1 MSFSRIKAWIMAT
14 RPSSLVISATPV
26 CIATVMAA
34 GDGVV
39 HLPSALTAL
48 FGAAMIHIGTNLTN
62 DYWDLKKGS
71 NSIGEIDP
79 MRGIPVGFLKLESI
93 KTACIISFLLVL
105 PPALYLF
112 SRAGWPVAMIA
123 VISVLSGIF
132 YTAGRRPLAYV
143 GLGDIFVLFFFG
155 PVALA
160 GTYYVQSLEI
170 NPAILLAGL
179 APGLFGVGILTIN
192 NIRDFEK
199 DSRIDKRTLVVRF
212 GKIFGFLEYL
222 VAIISAFLLP
232 VVIYFVT
239 KDHIYTLLATLT
251 LPFAIPTLTTV
262 LTNSDEDALNAAIGS
277 TIKLLIIYSLLFSAG
292 WIF

>member
-1 MSFSRIKAWIMAT
+1 MSFSRIEAWIMAT
-14 RPSSLVISATPV
+14 RPSSLVISTTPV

-34 GDGVV
+34 SDGVV
-39 HLPSALTAL
+39 HLPSALMAL

-71 NSIGEIDP
+71 NRIGEIDP
-79 MRGIPVGFLKLESI
+79 MRGIPVGFLKPSSI

-112 SRAGWPVAMIA
+112 SRAGWPVAVIA

-143 GLGDIFVLFFFG
+143 GLGDIFVLIFFG

-179 APGLFGVGILTIN
+179 APGLFGVAVLTIN

-199 DSRIDKRTLVVRF
+199 DLSIGNRTLVVRF
-212 GKIFGFLEYL
+212 GRIFGFLEYL

-232 VVIYFVT
+232 VAIYFVT
-239 KDHIYTLLATLT
+239 KDHIYTLLATLA

-262 LTNSDEDALNAAIGS
+262 LTNSDEDALNDAIGS
-277 TIKLLIIYSLLFSAG
+277 TIKLLIIYSLLFAAG